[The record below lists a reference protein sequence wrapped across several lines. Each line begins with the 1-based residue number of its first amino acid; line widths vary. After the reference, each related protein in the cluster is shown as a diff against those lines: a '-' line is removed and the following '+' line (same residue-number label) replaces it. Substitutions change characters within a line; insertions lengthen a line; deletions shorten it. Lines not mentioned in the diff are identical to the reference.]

1 MSPFVR
7 QESAGVV
14 LLLWIQPRASKN
26 ELVEVRDGALKVRL
40 TSPPVEGAA
49 NDLCR
54 EYFAKL
60 LGVPRGDVLLAAGE
74 RCRHKRLLIRGCAVD
89 EVRKRIETIIK

>member
-1 MSPFVR
+1 MTPFAR

-14 LLLWIQPRASKN
+14 LHLWIQPRASKN
-26 ELVEVRDGALKVRL
+26 ELVEIRDGALKVRL

-49 NDLCR
+49 NELCR

-60 LGVPRGDVLLAAGE
+60 LGVPRGDVLLIAGE
-74 RCRHKRLLIRGCAVD
+74 RSRHKRLLIGGHTID
-89 EVRKRIETIIK
+89 EVRKRIEAVIK

>member
-1 MSPFVR
+1 MSPFAR

-14 LLLWIQPRASKN
+14 LQLWIQPRASKN
-26 ELVEVRDGALKVRL
+26 ELVGIQDGALKVRL

-49 NDLCR
+49 NELCR

-60 LGVPRGDVLLAAGE
+60 LGVSRGDVMLIAGE
-74 RCRHKRLLIRGCAVD
+74 RSRHKRLLIRGYAVN
-89 EVRKRIETIIK
+89 EVRKRIVARIK